1 MDNWR
6 KGTMSRNWTVDGA
19 SADLPSLLEAARKSS
34 QYIVVPDGKFEVS
47 FKRVGRKSLEDIL
60 DTEGSLKPGD
70 IEDL

>member
-1 MDNWR
+1 
-6 KGTMSRNWTVDGA
+6 MSRNWTVDRA

-34 QYIVVPDGKFEVS
+34 QYIVVPDGRFEVS